1 MPEALQLLERPET
14 RPMVMLAGWRQ
25 WADAGSVSSRLPE
38 YLIEQSDARKIG
50 TLDPDGFYL
59 FQIPGTHDLVRP
71 MVQFENGYPAKLETP
86 RNEFY
91 YTETNGRGV
100 VIFVGDEPHFDVE
113 RYIGALLDAAQ
124 ELGVERIV
132 TFGGVYGELPYDKE
146 RTISAVYS
154 LPDMQAELEDLALTF
169 SDYGG
174 GAAIGSVMC
183 KRASERDAAHVGLY
197 AFVPTYN
204 FSNLS
209 QIGNTIQIEND
220 FSAWLGIMRRVN
232 YMLKTQFD
240 LSDLEEKSQ
249 ELREAMDAKVEQL
262 ESVAPQLEIR
272 EYLDELSK
280 EFTEVIFDP
289 LDDVWQDEIRRIFD
303 EPDASEGGE
312 SDESES

>member
-1 MPEALQLLERPET
+1 MPEALKLLERPET

-25 WADAGSVSSRLPE
+25 WADAGSISSRLPE
-38 YLIEQSDARKIG
+38 YLVQQSDARKIG

-71 MVQFENGYPAKLETP
+71 VVQFEDGYPARLETP

-91 YTETNGRGV
+91 YTESNGRGV

-113 RYIGALLDAAQ
+113 RYVGALLDAVE
-124 ELGVERIV
+124 ELGVERLV

-146 RTISAVYS
+146 RTVSAVYS
-154 LPDMQAELEDLALTF
+154 LPAMKTEIEELAVSL

-174 GAAIGSVMC
+174 GAAIESVIC
-183 KRASERDAAHVGLY
+183 KRAGERDIAHVGFY

-220 FSAWLGIMRRVN
+220 FSAWLGVMRRVN
-232 YMLKTQFD
+232 YMLKTRFD
-240 LSDLEEKSQ
+240 LSELEQKSQ
-249 ELREAMDAKVEQL
+249 ELLDAMNAKVEQL

-272 EYLDELSK
+272 EYLAEIAKD
-280 EFTEVIFDP
+280 FNEVIFDP

-303 EPDASEGGE
+303 DPDTPGGE
-312 SDESES
+312 GDEDDA